1 MAGNAVLER
10 DPLQQA
16 PASKGTM
23 ERRFR
28 FPMVPDGLYRF
39 LLATVAALFCV
50 VVLALVVTLVVKA
63 RPAFAHFGFGFL
75 TGTTWNPVKAQYGAL
90 PFIIGT
96 LETTAIAMVL
106 AIPIGL
112 GTALFLVHAVHPRL
126 RAPLSTAVELLAAV
140 PSVVFGLWA
149 LLVVAPWM
157 RTIIEP
163 DLAKITGGTGIF
175 GGPQLGIGLL
185 LAGLV
190 LFVMVLPTMVAIS
203 RDVIAAVPTEEIEA
217 AYALG
222 ATRWQVLWRVVLPSA
237 RVGLLG
243 AVTLSTGRAMGET
256 IAVTMVIGNST
267 AIAHS
272 LFAPSA
278 TLSSVIANQF
288 TEATEPFHL
297 SSLIALGV
305 VLLVVSVVVNAA
317 ARLLVHSVGRSKGG
331 VSSVVLA

>member
-1 MAGNAVLER
+1 V
-10 DPLQQA
+10 
-16 PASKGTM
+16 
-23 ERRFR
+23 
-28 FPMVPDGLYRF
+28 Y
-39 LLATVAALFCV
+39 
-50 VVLALVVTLVVKA
+50 
-63 RPAFAHFGFGFL
+63 
-75 TGTTWNPVKAQYGAL
+75 
-90 PFIIGT
+90 
-96 LETTAIAMVL
+96 
-106 AIPIGL
+106 
-112 GTALFLVHAVHPRL
+112 
-126 RAPLSTAVELLAAV
+126 
-140 PSVVFGLWA
+140 GLWA
-149 LLVVAPWM
+149 LLVVAPWA

-163 DLAKITGGTGIF
+163 DLAKITGSK
-175 GGPQLGIGLL
+175 GPFSGAQLGIGLL

-203 RDVIAAVPTEEIEA
+203 RDVIASVPTEEVEG

-243 AVTLSTGRAMGET
+243 AVTLSMGRALGET

-272 LFAPSA
+272 LFAPAA

-305 VLLVVSVVVNAA
+305 VLLAVSVVVNAV
-317 ARLLVHSVGRSKGG
+317 ARLLVHSVGRQST
-331 VSSVVLA
+331 SSVALV

>member
-1 MAGNAVLER
+1 MPDRAFRVFLAV
-10 DPLQQA
+10 
-16 PASKGTM
+16 
-23 ERRFR
+23 
-28 FPMVPDGLYRF
+28 
-39 LLATVAALFCV
+39 VALVFCALCV
-50 VVLALVVTLVVKA
+50 ALVVTLVQQA
-63 RPAFAHFGFGFL
+63 RPTFAHFGVWSFV
-75 TGTTWNPVKAQYGAL
+75 TSTTWDPVHAKYGAL
-90 PFIIGT
+90 PFIVGT

-112 GTALFLVHAVHPRL
+112 GTALFVVHVLPQRL
-126 RAPLSTAVELLAAV
+126 RAPISTAIELLAAV
-140 PSVVFGLWA
+140 PSVIYGLWA

-163 DLAKITGGTGIF
+163 ALASITGSR
-175 GGPQLGIGLL
+175 GPFSGAQLGLGLL

-203 RDVIAAVPTEEIEA
+203 RDVIAAVPGDQVEGA
-217 AYALG
+217 FALG
-222 ATRWQVLWRVVLPSA
+222 ATRWQVLYRVVLPSA

-243 AVTLSTGRAMGET
+243 AVTLATGRALGET

-272 LFAPSA
+272 LFSPAA
-278 TLSSVIANQF
+278 TLASVIANQF

-305 VLLVVSVVVNAA
+305 VLLVVAIIVNAG
-317 ARLLVHSVGRSKGG
+317 ARLLVRSVGGRRGS
-331 VSSVVLA
+331 SSVVLV